1 MRVRA
6 PQSGGES
13 VARSVARDRDDYFRA
28 LLVRRFAALST
39 TAPHDPLIS
48 MPTSV
53 RIKGLV
59 DNSACEPGKPDRL
72 RTPRDR
78 RLTPTRSPGPCPGG
92 LTTFNRE
99 APTHPLL
106 TSSQSKRQNGRAQ
119 DVKAEVPETGE
130 CVANVAAPS

>member
-1 MRVRA
+1 MHVPA
-6 PQSGGES
+6 HQ
-13 VARSVARDRDDYFRA
+13 AT
-28 LLVRRFAALST
+28 LVRRFAALST

-78 RLTPTRSPGPCPGG
+78 RLTPSRSPRPCPGG
-92 LTTFNRE
+92 LTTFNRG

-106 TSSQSKRQNGRAQ
+106 TSSQCALPEGVIVDVESRRAGGSRLTRL
-119 DVKAEVPETGE
+119 DALLVRSASASRVCPRRIVSPLG
-130 CVANVAAPS
+130 

>member
-1 MRVRA
+1 MHVPA
-6 PQSGGES
+6 HQ
-13 VARSVARDRDDYFRA
+13 AT
-28 LLVRRFAALST
+28 LVRRFAALST

-78 RLTPTRSPGPCPGG
+78 RLTPTRSPRPCPGG
-92 LTTFNRE
+92 LTTFNRRG
-99 APTHPLL
+99 AN
-106 TSSQSKRQNGRAQ
+106 SSATDFVAKRSSET
-119 DVKAEVPETGE
+119 VAERL
-130 CVANVAAPS
+130 